1 MVFQMHIYQSFEETK
16 FKAPI
21 FITSFFAS
29 VFCYLNASNEQTNL
43 AVGSA
48 ALLYGLS
55 LISEVWML
63 LDPAEC
69 FSTKLF
75 KGTIFLDG
83 LVSIVLGIN
92 LVSAKKYI
100 FPANQTIRIC
110 AISAIVFF
118 IDLLLYYWVRPPAA
132 HLHNQE
138 DNLKEMDV
146 GGSKK

>member
-1 MVFQMHIYQSFEETK
+1 MHIYESFEETK

-21 FITSFFAS
+21 FIASFLAS
-29 VFCYLNASNEQTNL
+29 VFCYLNANDEQTNV

-63 LDPAEC
+63 LDPGESFRA
-69 FSTKLF
+69 KLF

-83 LVSIVLGIN
+83 LVAIALGIN
-92 LVSAKKYI
+92 LVSAKKHI
-100 FPANQTIRIC
+100 FPANHTIMIC
-110 AISAIVFF
+110 AISAIVFL
-118 IDLLLYYWVRPPAA
+118 IDLLLYYWVRPPAT
-132 HLHNQE
+132 HLNNQE

-146 GGSKK
+146 GGFEK